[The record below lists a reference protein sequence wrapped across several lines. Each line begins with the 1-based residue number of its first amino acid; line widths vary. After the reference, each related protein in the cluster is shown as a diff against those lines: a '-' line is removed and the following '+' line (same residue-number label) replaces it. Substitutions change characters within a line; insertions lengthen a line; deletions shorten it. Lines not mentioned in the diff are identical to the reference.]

1 MTALLEVRGLRTG
14 YGSATDVLVDINL
27 AVEEGAAIGVIGANG
42 AGKSSLLKVLAG
54 LLPARSG
61 EIKFQGRRLDRE
73 SPSARLRRGLVML
86 PEGHRVIRSLTV
98 EENLRLAAISRWPQ
112 GVRSR
117 LDEVLPMVFDLFPVL
132 RERRRQLAGLLSGGE
147 QQMVSLGRAL
157 VSKPRLLLLDEP
169 SLGLAPVVIDRI
181 YESLGLLRQTGLSL
195 LVVEQNYAR
204 LNVLCDRLHVLRLG
218 EVTLSVDGGFDS
230 DEEIRSAYFGHEES
244 PEATATQNKG
254 ISG

>member
-1 MTALLEVRGLRTG
+1 MTALLEVRGLRAG
-14 YGSATDVLVDINL
+14 YGAATDVLVDIDL
-27 AVEEGAAIGVIGANG
+27 TVEEGSALGVIGANG

-61 EIKFQGRRLDRE
+61 EIEFQGRRLANE
-73 SPSARLRRGLVML
+73 SPSARLRRGMVML

-98 EENLRLAAISRWPQ
+98 EENLRLAAISRWPR

-132 RERRRQLAGLLSGGE
+132 SERRRQFAGLLSGGE
-147 QQMVSLGRAL
+147 QQMVSIGRAL

-195 LVVEQNYAR
+195 LVVEQNYTR
-204 LNVLCDRLHVLRLG
+204 LNALCDRLHVLRLG
-218 EVTLSVDGGFDS
+218 KVTLSTGGELDN
-230 DEEIRSAYFGHEES
+230 DEAIRSAYFGHEGS
-244 PEATATQNKG
+244 SAATIRQNTKE
-254 ISG
+254 

>member
-1 MTALLEVRGLRTG
+1 MTALLEVRGLRAG
-14 YGSATDVLVDINL
+14 YGAATDVLADIDL
-27 AVEEGAAIGVIGANG
+27 TVEEGSAIGVIGANG

-61 EIKFQGRRLDRE
+61 EIEFQGRRLANE
-73 SPSARLRRGLVML
+73 SPSARLRRGMVML

-98 EENLRLAAISRWPQ
+98 EENLRLAAISRWPR

-132 RERRRQLAGLLSGGE
+132 SERRRQFAGLLSGGE
-147 QQMVSLGRAL
+147 QQMVSIGRAL

-195 LVVEQNYAR
+195 LVVEQNYTR

-218 EVTLSVDGGFDS
+218 KVTLSTDGGIDS
-230 DEEIRSAYFGHEES
+230 DEAIRSAYFGHEGS
-244 PEATATQNKG
+244 SAATIRQNTKE
-254 ISG
+254 